1 MISRSAVNTVG
12 LRLRSSSVNS
22 RSSSGTT
29 TLSSPSGRI
38 RVPARRRAARSTGRS
53 TWPRSFSARTVTR
66 LPAATISAH
75 GSAYAMCHRLY
86 RPGYS
91 MPELITPPRRSSAR
105 AAIRPSS
112 AGSNGAAVRMTRTPS
127 RVVISVRWASTWA
140 PRVSGPGG
148 GRTTKKRPP
157 FRGGRFC
164 KNANQHAA

>member
-1 MISRSAVNTVG
+1 MTSRSALNTVG

-22 RSSSGTT
+22 LSSSGTT
-29 TLSSPSGRI
+29 TLSSPSGFRLG
-38 RVPARRRAARSTGRS
+38 VRAARITGSSTR
-53 TWPRSFSARTVTR
+53 PRSFSARTVTR
-66 LPAATISAH
+66 LPVATISAH

-112 AGSNGAAVRMTRTPS
+112 AGSNGAAVRVTRTPS
-127 RVVISVRWASTWA
+127 RVVISVRWASTVA

-148 GRTTKKRPP
+148 GRATKKRPP
-157 FRGGRFC
+157 FLGGRFC
-164 KNANQHAA
+164 QNANQHAA